1 MPTTFQKLNLKDQNQ
16 ILVLNAP
23 QSFESELTTL
33 SSVEINRNLD
43 EVTRIEFA
51 LVFVTQKAEID
62 ELSPKLVAKAH
73 GDVIL
78 WFVYPKGTS
87 KKYKAD
93 FNRDNGWDVM
103 AVAGYQPVRM
113 VAIDEDWSA
122 LRYRRSIYVK
132 S

>member
-1 MPTTFQKLNLKDQNQ
+1 MPTIFQKLNLKDQKQ

-23 QSFESELTTL
+23 ESFEGELASL
-33 SSVEINRNLD
+33 EDKEIKRNLED
-43 EVTRIEFA
+43 VSEIDFA

-62 ELSPKLVAKAH
+62 ELSPRLVAKAR
-73 GDVIL
+73 GDVII

-93 FNRDNGWDVM
+93 FNRDNGWDVIG
-103 AVAGYQPVRM
+103 AVGYQPVRM

-122 LRYRRSIYVK
+122 LRYRRSIYVNR
-132 S
+132 

>member
-1 MPTTFQKLNLKDQNQ
+1 MATIFQKLNLKDHKQ
-16 ILVLNAP
+16 ILVINAP
-23 QSFESELTTL
+23 ESFESELASL
-33 SSVEINRNLD
+33 QNVEIKRNLD
-43 EVTRIEFA
+43 EVTAIDFA
-51 LVFVTQKAEID
+51 LAFVTRKAEID
-62 ELSPKLVAKAH
+62 ELSPQLVAKAR

-78 WFVYPKGTS
+78 WFIYPKGTS

-103 AVAGYQPVRM
+103 AAAGYQPVRM

-132 S
+132 R

>member
-1 MPTTFQKLNLKDQNQ
+1 MPTIFQKLNLKDQKQ

-23 QSFESELTTL
+23 ESFEGELASL
-33 SSVEINRNLD
+33 EDKEIKRNLED
-43 EVTRIEFA
+43 VSEIDFA

-62 ELSPKLVAKAH
+62 ELSPRLVAKAR
-73 GDVIL
+73 GDVII

-93 FNRDNGWDVM
+93 FNRDNGWDVIG
-103 AVAGYQPVRM
+103 AVGYQPVRM

-122 LRYRRSIYVK
+122 LRYRRSIYVIR
-132 S
+132 